1 MAFYIHSVEGG
12 RVPAWE
18 YHPCSAITPKVGM
31 AMLQTDGNLAAATGT
46 NAPTYI
52 GMAERASAMTAGEL
66 IPVIRVLDS
75 IIFETTFSA
84 AATSVKV
91 GSKVTISSDGMQVTG
106 TTTGGVAEVVY
117 MEGTTAG
124 SHVRVRFPGVTA
136 AAVAQQS

>member
-18 YHPCSAITPKVGM
+18 YHPCGATAPKVGM
-31 AMLQTDGNLAAATGT
+31 ALIQSSGNLAAATGT
-46 NAPTYI
+46 NAPAYI
-52 GMAERASAMTAGEL
+52 SMTERAEAVTAGEI

-84 AATSVKV
+84 AATGVTV
-91 GSKVTISSDGMQVTG
+91 GSHVTLSADGMQVTG

-117 MEGTTAG
+117 LEGTTAG
-124 SHVRVRFPGVTA
+124 SRVRVRFPGVTA
-136 AAVAQQS
+136 AAAQQS